1 MIAQQIGQV
10 ALDAI
15 ENQENSDIVLKSSG
29 VTVSSVTWAA
39 VNLGGQNIDKNQL
52 GKNSCFSCHAESYEK
67 CLLTGLLLKILGS
80 LFKRLIFFIKF
91 SSKKKVKQQDVTKTP
106 MFVKL
111 K

>member
-1 MIAQQIGQV
+1 MTREKRSELAAIASMIAQQIGQV

-67 CLLTGLLLKILGS
+67 CLLTGLLPKFLGS
-80 LFKRLIFFIKF
+80 LLKE
-91 SSKKKVKQQDVTKTP
+91 KVKFT
-106 MFVKL
+106 
-111 K
+111 